1 MQAKTQDQ
9 GRSMMTELTATANE
23 DKMELTDDQLSR
35 VIGGGSSKGDRLPT
49 ETVTF
54 SYGEVVWSYTK
65 QK

>member
-1 MQAKTQDQ
+1 
-9 GRSMMTELTATANE
+9 MTELTATANE